1 MSSEKV
7 QLKKPEILSP
17 AGSIESVRA
26 AVNAGCDAI
35 YIGGSR
41 FGARAYADNPQGD
54 QMAEVIRYCH
64 RYGVK
69 VYMTVNTLLKEHE
82 LQQDLYDYIRPYY
95 LEGLDAVIV
104 QDVGVM
110 NYLHRYF
117 PDLEIHAST
126 QMTLT
131 MGESTELLEPYGV
144 TRIVPAREL
153 TLQELVQMRQSTG
166 LEIEVFVHG
175 ALCYCYSGQC
185 LFSSMLG
192 GRSGNRGR
200 CAQPCRLPYAVL
212 DEKHREYKKDA
223 YVLSLKDMCG
233 IKDLRGLADAG
244 VYSLKIEGR
253 MKQIPYAAGVVSYYR
268 KYIDLFL
275 SGQETQISEEDYRA
289 VLALGNRCGFTDG
302 YYHRHNGSDMVTF
315 TKPNYEKTN
324 EALQQ
329 QILRTY
335 ENGAAKIPVRG
346 ELVLHQGQAA
356 YYRVKTQTVS
366 VEISGMEVMQ
376 AQKKPL
382 LAEDVKSRME
392 KTGDTPF
399 VMEELSIKIEDGVF
413 LPNGALNQLRR
424 EALAELQKKMLKP
437 YQRQEHPQK
446 AAGEKLP
453 EACEKREKRKE
464 CVFAVTGERRQLAPV
479 LESSCVT
486 SVCLDMEAYDRSTI
500 MEELK
505 EDANAVMQ
513 KDKEVYLAMP
523 RIFRAGTAEWVRQ
536 ILPDIKRMGFA
547 GVLVRNYEELALAK
561 ETFWG
566 SEIITDH
573 NLYCYND
580 QAVRAFAGQGVTKNT
595 VPLELNRSEIKRRY
609 NEESMMMLYGYYPL
623 MTSAQCVHANTRGC
637 DKKRGLS
644 YLKDRYQVQFPV
656 KNFCTYC
663 YNVVYNSLP
672 VLLFS
677 NLEELKK
684 AGIRDFRMDFTME
697 SAKETKAIL
706 KLYEEFADGSRRQYP
721 KEWENR
727 YTNGHYKRGV
737 E

>member
-1 MSSEKV
+1 
-7 QLKKPEILSP
+7 
-17 AGSIESVRA
+17 
-26 AVNAGCDAI
+26 
-35 YIGGSR
+35 
-41 FGARAYADNPQGD
+41 
-54 QMAEVIRYCH
+54 
-64 RYGVK
+64 
-69 VYMTVNTLLKEHE
+69 
-82 LQQDLYDYIRPYY
+82 
-95 LEGLDAVIV
+95 
-104 QDVGVM
+104 
-110 NYLHRYF
+110 
-117 PDLEIHAST
+117 
-126 QMTLT
+126 
-131 MGESTELLEPYGV
+131 
-144 TRIVPAREL
+144 
-153 TLQELVQMRQSTG
+153 
-166 LEIEVFVHG
+166 
-175 ALCYCYSGQC
+175 
-185 LFSSMLG
+185 
-192 GRSGNRGR
+192 
-200 CAQPCRLPYAVL
+200 
-212 DEKHREYKKDA
+212 
-223 YVLSLKDMCG
+223 MCG

-275 SGQETQISEEDYRA
+275 SGQETQVSEEDYRA

-399 VMEELSIKIEDGVF
+399 VMEDLSIRIEDGVF

-424 EALAELQKKMLKP
+424 EALAELQKEMLKP

-446 AAGEKLP
+446 TAGEKFP

-464 CVFAVTGERRQLAPV
+464 RVFAVTGERRQLAPV

-500 MEELK
+500 IEELK

-561 ETFWG
+561 ETFLG

>member
-1 MSSEKV
+1 M
-7 QLKKPEILSP
+7 Q
-17 AGSIESVRA
+17 
-26 AVNAGCDAI
+26 
-35 YIGGSR
+35 
-41 FGARAYADNPQGD
+41 
-54 QMAEVIRYCH
+54 
-64 RYGVK
+64 
-69 VYMTVNTLLKEHE
+69 
-82 LQQDLYDYIRPYY
+82 
-95 LEGLDAVIV
+95 
-104 QDVGVM
+104 
-110 NYLHRYF
+110 
-117 PDLEIHAST
+117 
-126 QMTLT
+126 
-131 MGESTELLEPYGV
+131 
-144 TRIVPAREL
+144 
-153 TLQELVQMRQSTG
+153 
-166 LEIEVFVHG
+166 
-175 ALCYCYSGQC
+175 
-185 LFSSMLG
+185 
-192 GRSGNRGR
+192 
-200 CAQPCRLPYAVL
+200 
-212 DEKHREYKKDA
+212 
-223 YVLSLKDMCG
+223 
-233 IKDLRGLADAG
+233 
-244 VYSLKIEGR
+244 
-253 MKQIPYAAGVVSYYR
+253 
-268 KYIDLFL
+268 
-275 SGQETQISEEDYRA
+275 
-289 VLALGNRCGFTDG
+289 
-302 YYHRHNGSDMVTF
+302 
-315 TKPNYEKTN
+315 
-324 EALQQ
+324 
-329 QILRTY
+329 
-335 ENGAAKIPVRG
+335 
-346 ELVLHQGQAA
+346 QGQAA
-356 YYRVKTQTVS
+356 HYRVKTQTVS
-366 VEISGMEVMQ
+366 AEISGMEVMQ

-399 VMEELSIKIEDGVF
+399 VMEDLSIRIENGVF

-424 EALAELQKKMLKP
+424 EALAELQKEMLKP
-437 YQRQEHPQK
+437 YQRQDHPQRK
-446 AAGEKLP
+446 AEKKFP

-464 CVFAVTGERRQLAPV
+464 RVFAVTGERRQLAPV

-486 SVCLDMEAYDRSTI
+486 SVCLDMEAYDRSTM

-561 ETFWG
+561 ETFLG

-580 QAVRAFAGQGVTKNT
+580 QAVRAFSGQGVTKNT

>member
-1 MSSEKV
+1 M
-7 QLKKPEILSP
+7 
-17 AGSIESVRA
+17 
-26 AVNAGCDAI
+26 
-35 YIGGSR
+35 
-41 FGARAYADNPQGD
+41 
-54 QMAEVIRYCH
+54 
-64 RYGVK
+64 
-69 VYMTVNTLLKEHE
+69 
-82 LQQDLYDYIRPYY
+82 
-95 LEGLDAVIV
+95 
-104 QDVGVM
+104 
-110 NYLHRYF
+110 
-117 PDLEIHAST
+117 
-126 QMTLT
+126 
-131 MGESTELLEPYGV
+131 
-144 TRIVPAREL
+144 
-153 TLQELVQMRQSTG
+153 
-166 LEIEVFVHG
+166 
-175 ALCYCYSGQC
+175 
-185 LFSSMLG
+185 
-192 GRSGNRGR
+192 
-200 CAQPCRLPYAVL
+200 

-275 SGQETQISEEDYRA
+275 SGQETQVSEGDYRA

-335 ENGAAKIPVRG
+335 ENGAAKIPVMG

-356 YYRVKTQTVS
+356 HYRVKTQTVS
-366 VEISGMEVMQ
+366 AEISGMEVMQ

-399 VMEELSIKIEDGVF
+399 VMEDLSIRIEDGVF

-424 EALAELQKKMLKP
+424 EALAELQKEMLKP
-437 YQRQEHPQK
+437 YQRQDHPQRK
-446 AAGEKLP
+446 AEEKLP

-500 MEELK
+500 IEELK

-561 ETFWG
+561 ETFLG

>member
-1 MSSEKV
+1 MKQVE
-7 QLKKPEILSP
+7 LLAP
-17 AGSIESVRA
+17 AGNYEALEGAICA
-26 AVNAGCDAI
+26 GADAVYLAGN
-35 YIGGSR
+35 R
-41 FGARAYADNPQGD
+41 FGARAYADNFTEEELCKGIR
-54 QMAEVIRYCH
+54 MAHI
-64 RYGVK
+64 YGRRI
-69 VYMTVNTLLKEHE
+69 YLTVNILVKEAE
-82 LQQDLYDYIRPYY
+82 LPELVTFLQPLY
-95 LEGLDAVIV
+95 EAGLDGVIV
-104 QDVGVM
+104 QDLGAVQVIR
-110 NYLHRYF
+110 RYF
-117 PDLEIHAST
+117 PHLPVHAST
-126 QMTLT
+126 QMTITGPEGARFLKEH
-131 MGESTELLEPYGV
+131 GICRV
-144 TRIVPAREL
+144 VPAREL
-153 TLQELVQMRQSTG
+153 SLKEIRRIREETG
-166 LEIEVFVHG
+166 IEVETFIHG
-175 ALCYCYSGQC
+175 AMCYCYSGQC

-200 CAQPCRLPYAVL
+200 CAQPCRLPYAVM

-275 SGQETQISEEDYRA
+275 SGQETQVSEGDYRA

-335 ENGAAKIPVRG
+335 ENGAAKIPVMG

-356 YYRVKTQTVS
+356 HYRVKTQTVS
-366 VEISGMEVMQ
+366 AEISGMEVMQ

-399 VMEELSIKIEDGVF
+399 VMEDLSIRIEDGVF

-424 EALAELQKKMLKP
+424 EALAELQKEMLKP

-446 AAGEKLP
+446 TAEKKFP

-464 CVFAVTGERRQLAPV
+464 RVFAVTGERRQLAPV

-505 EDANAVMQ
+505 EDANVVMQ

-523 RIFRAGTAEWVRQ
+523 RIFRAGTAEWMRQ
-536 ILPDIKRMGFA
+536 ILPDIKGMGFA

-561 ETFWG
+561 ETFLG

-580 QAVRAFAGQGVTKNT
+580 QAVRAFAGQGVKKNT